1 MEFLYFSTVK
11 SIITICFKEGRL
23 GSAICH
29 ITVFSSFFLL
39 SAIYH
44 LKVAQI
50 SANNVYWEVGSFS
63 YTTMLWDDGSAVLI
77 EVNEEEICILFLRRT
92 ILKDVSDYPKILY
105 AQEYL
110 G

>member
-1 MEFLYFSTVK
+1 M
-11 SIITICFKEGRL
+11 ITICFKEGRL

-29 ITVFSSFFLL
+29 ITVFSSFFSL

-50 SANNVYWEVGSFS
+50 SANNLLSVYWEVGSFS

-92 ILKDVSDYPKILY
+92 ILKDASDYPKILY

-110 G
+110 D